1 MSQTITKVTPKLLAT
16 IRRQVMT
23 LGDVSKAFD
32 KNSDTRALN
41 HSELITATQIA
52 IAELTDAL
60 QDHYP
65 EAIAVLRSAQRNGDV
80 AKLSPTLTQAILG
93 ALGEE

>member
-1 MSQTITKVTPKLLAT
+1 MSQELTFLTITKVTPKLLAT

-41 HSELITATQIA
+41 HS
-52 IAELTDAL
+52 
-60 QDHYP
+60 
-65 EAIAVLRSAQRNGDV
+65 
-80 AKLSPTLTQAILG
+80 
-93 ALGEE
+93 

>member
-1 MSQTITKVTPKLLAT
+1 MTTITKVTPGLLAT
-16 IRRQVMT
+16 IKRQVMT

-41 HSELITATQIA
+41 HSELITATQVA
-52 IAELTDAL
+52 ISELTDAL
-60 QDHYP
+60 QDHLP
-65 EAIAVLRSAQRNGDV
+65 EAVAVLRSARDNGDV
-80 AKLSPTLTQAILG
+80 AKLPPTLARAILE